1 MKRSILLILFL
12 LLMLPNIVLAERIP
26 ICKYEMDIS
35 GKYNKRMV
43 AIYYYPNG
51 SDKGKFAVA
60 YSEEGGK
67 TGSKGPGTYRS
78 VFSTDGSPNVY
89 YRSSTKNN
97 FYCPSYGILD
107 IDARNEICLSDYA
120 SQCADL
126 LDNEVTGTS
135 KTYDI
140 MDEVIRTYRSKISS
154 VSGSS
159 IFTGT
164 EDSLQNFFYD
174 AYESTAKQYF
184 GSDIPNDFKN
194 LFNNKVKEKDIL
206 NIVRNSLLSSIGAK
220 CHSDRSMGNI
230 TEDVYDE
237 CVKLNIEE
245 IFSKATKNGQAIV
258 GQDCTSLLGDPDTA
272 STPAYYLRIAFS
284 VIRYVA
290 IIILVVATVI
300 DFITATAQSNE
311 DALQKAMKKA
321 LIRFVLCIVIFV
333 LPTLITF
340 ILRYLNDRAID
351 MCGIG
356 G

>member
-1 MKRSILLILFL
+1 
-12 LLMLPNIVLAERIP
+12 MLPNIVLAEKIP
-26 ICKYEMDIS
+26 VCKYEMTIS
-35 GKYNKRMV
+35 GKSNKRMV

-67 TGSKGPGTYRS
+67 SDFKGPDTYRS
-78 VFSTDGSPNVY
+78 VISTDGSPNVY

-107 IDARNEICLSDYA
+107 IDARNEVCLSDYA

-126 LDNEVTGTS
+126 LDDEVTGTS

-140 MDEVIRTYRSKISS
+140 MDEAIGTYKSKITN

-164 EDSLQNFFYD
+164 EVSLQNFFLD
-174 AYESTAKQYF
+174 AYESTAKYYF
-184 GSDIPNDFKN
+184 GDDIPIDFKN
-194 LFNNKVKEKDIL
+194 LFNNRARDIYDSIEMNL
-206 NIVRNSLLSSIGAK
+206 RTNISYKCYNDRN
-220 CHSDRSMGNI
+220 MGRI
-230 TEDVYDE
+230 TEEVYQE
-237 CVKLNIEE
+237 CNKINVGEVFNRV
-245 IFSKATKNGQAIV
+245 TTNGQTITK
-258 GQDCTSLLGDPDTA
+258 QDCTSLLGNPDTA

-284 VIRYVA
+284 VVRYVA

-311 DALQKAMKKA
+311 DALQKATKKA
-321 LIRFVLCIVIFV
+321 LIRLVLCIVIFV

-340 ILRYLNDRAID
+340 ILRYLNDRAVD
-351 MCGIG
+351 LCGIG

>member
-1 MKRSILLILFL
+1 
-12 LLMLPNIVLAERIP
+12 MLPNIVLAEKIP
-26 ICKYEMDIS
+26 VCKYEMTIS
-35 GKYNKRMV
+35 GKSNKRMV

-67 TGSKGPGTYRS
+67 SDFKGPDTYRS
-78 VFSTDGSPNVY
+78 VISTDGSPNVY

-107 IDARNEICLSDYA
+107 IDARNEVCLSDYA

-126 LDNEVTGTS
+126 LDDEVTGTS

-140 MDEVIRTYRSKISS
+140 MDEAIGTYKSKITN

-164 EDSLQNFFYD
+164 EVSLQNFFLD
-174 AYESTAKQYF
+174 AYESTAKYYF
-184 GSDIPNDFKN
+184 GDDIPIDFKN
-194 LFNNKVKEKDIL
+194 LFNNKVKEKNIL
-206 NIVRNSLLSSIGAK
+206 NAVKNSLVGSIGAT
-220 CHSDRSMGNI
+220 CYNNRNMGII
-230 TEDVYDE
+230 TEDVYEE
-237 CVKLNIEE
+237 CISLNVEE
-245 IFSKATKNGQAIV
+245 IFSKATANGQTIV
-258 GQDCTSLLGDPDTA
+258 EQDCESLLGDPDTA

-284 VIRYVA
+284 VVRYVA

-311 DALQKAMKKA
+311 DALQKATKKA
-321 LIRFVLCIVIFV
+321 LIRLVLCIVIFV

-340 ILRYLNDRAID
+340 ILRYLNDRAVD
-351 MCGIG
+351 LCGIG